1 MHSFHHVLCPD
12 KHYHF
17 HPKASISSSQSLAS
31 EEKWEDRPE
40 LSLPCLHPPPAAQ
53 PGMRLSKM
61 VRLMVRTVM
70 TMITL
75 LTVESSEL
83 IQYLLLFEQYL
94 YQGSVCI
101 AFSKILS

>member
-1 MHSFHHVLCPD
+1 
-12 KHYHF
+12 
-17 HPKASISSSQSLAS
+17 
-31 EEKWEDRPE
+31 
-40 LSLPCLHPPPAAQ
+40 
-53 PGMRLSKM
+53 MRLSKM

-75 LTVESSEL
+75 LTVEASEL